1 MCPYPI
7 LSPFSPL
14 AFHSPLILHMTV
26 ARACYN
32 KNAQAF
38 EAHLLVQALPQE
50 TMIEQ
55 TTWGGISEGIVKVGL
70 TEGYTQTLE
79 PALGVTSFE
88 NSNRFGQMEGQV

>member
-1 MCPYPI
+1 
-7 LSPFSPL
+7 
-14 AFHSPLILHMTV
+14 MTV

-38 EAHLLVQALPQE
+38 EAHLLVQALLRE

-55 TTWGGISEGIVKVGL
+55 TRWGGISEGIVKVGL

-79 PALGVTSFE
+79 PELGVTSFE
-88 NSNRFGQMEGQV
+88 NSNRLMQMEGQV